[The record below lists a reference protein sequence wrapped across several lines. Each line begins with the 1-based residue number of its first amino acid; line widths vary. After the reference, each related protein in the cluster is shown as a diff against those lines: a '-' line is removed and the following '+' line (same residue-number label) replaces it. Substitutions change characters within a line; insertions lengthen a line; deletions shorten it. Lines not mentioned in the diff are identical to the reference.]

1 MKRLAQTIRLRPERR
16 EEYLKLHSAVRP
28 AVEAAMWAANIRNFS
43 IFLREDTLFGYL
55 EYHGEDFEAD
65 MARLEADPQ
74 TQEWWK
80 LTDPCQQ
87 PWSDSDRQWS
97 VMDEIWHQ
105 DETRQS

>member
-1 MKRLAQTIRLRPERR
+1 MKRLAQTIRLRPEKR
-16 EEYLKLHSAVRP
+16 EEYLKLHSAVWP

-65 MARLEADPQ
+65 MALLEADPQ

-87 PWSDSDRQWS
+87 PWSDADRQWS

>member
-1 MKRLAQTIRLRPERR
+1 MKRLAQTIRLRPEKR
-16 EEYLKLHSAVRP
+16 EEYLKLHSAVWP

-87 PWSDSDRQWS
+87 PVDGAAAGEWWAPMEEVFHLD
-97 VMDEIWHQ
+97 
-105 DETRQS
+105 